1 VVFRL
6 VKKELIQSIKEV
18 IIYLDKLIILSERK
32 GETRIKFM
40 NFTEEWKYEEL
51 LRIRCFL
58 WQLLNST
65 ISTYFEELKKEL
77 LEPIN
82 EEPKIITE

>member
-1 VVFRL
+1 M
-6 VKKELIQSIKEV
+6 VKRELIQSIKEV
-18 IIYLDKLIILSERK
+18 IIYLDKLIMVLSEGK
-32 GETRIKFM
+32 GEKRVRFT
-40 NFTEEWKYEEL
+40 NFTEEWKCEEL

-77 LEPIN
+77 LEPIS
-82 EEPKIITE
+82 EEPKIVTE

>member
-1 VVFRL
+1 MFPL
-6 VKKELIQSIKEV
+6 VKKDLIQSIKEV

-32 GETRIKFM
+32 GEKRVRFT
-40 NFTEEWKYEEL
+40 NFTEEWKCEEL
-51 LRIRCFL
+51 LRIRYFL

-65 ISTYFEELKKEL
+65 IGAHFEELKKEL

-82 EEPKIITE
+82 EEPKIIE